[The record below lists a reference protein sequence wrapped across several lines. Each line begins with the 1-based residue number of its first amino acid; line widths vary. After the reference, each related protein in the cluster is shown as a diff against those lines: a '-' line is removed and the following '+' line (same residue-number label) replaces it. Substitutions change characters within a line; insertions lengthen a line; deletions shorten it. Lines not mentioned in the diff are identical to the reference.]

1 MADVGTQQQW
11 LVSPDSVVERMWLE
25 VQIQEKKSRIARY
38 KQDIEDLVKGR
49 MVDLQAKIIMLEK
62 EIKALEQHKIDV
74 PVEEDAETV

>member
-1 MADVGTQQQW
+1 MADVGTQQNW
-11 LVSPDSVVERMWLE
+11 LVSPDSIVERMWLE